1 VGVSFAAA
9 GIDGVAGIHY
19 TPEVGVRRQSDLR
32 GGCPVRR
39 FSPKIGGLGAAP
51 AKDGRKRV
59 AVARPSPARSDERR
73 LAPPLIAARKRQG
86 DSTRYTDAVPLPE
99 LRILRGD
106 AGEVHQ
112 RARVV

>member
-1 VGVSFAAA
+1 MAS
-9 GIDGVAGIHY
+9 
-19 TPEVGVRRQSDLR
+19 PESIIR
-32 GGCPVRR
+32 
-39 FSPKIGGLGAAP
+39 PKWAS
-51 AKDGRKRV
+51 
-59 AVARPSPARSDERR
+59 VARVICGEAAQSADFLRKSADWAPRRRRTGESASPVARTSPPARSDERR